1 MELMLI
7 KKVVYKLEP
16 YGHFVFK
23 WNKPRTGSL
32 KPHQLLVGEVRM
44 FHDSAMP
51 MSKEQENAFIKE
63 MRKFK
68 TDVFTDGEK
77 FYTFTNSGMT
87 EVWHK
92 KLSNY
97 KTDEAY
103 RAVVDAT
110 KRFS

>member
-7 KKVVYKLEP
+7 KKVEYKLEP

-44 FHDSAMP
+44 YHDSAMP
-51 MSKEQENAFIKE
+51 MSKEQENVFVKE

-77 FYTFTNSGMT
+77 YYTLTNSGMT
-87 EVWHK
+87 EIWHK
-92 KLSNY
+92 RLSDY

-103 RAVVDAT
+103 RAVVDDVEVF
-110 KRFS
+110 K